1 MDAEILSI
9 GEELLLGETV
19 DTNSAWIAR
28 MLSCAGVKARH
39 FQTVGDELAEI
50 KAAFRLAM
58 SRSGLIVATG
68 GLGPT
73 EDDLTREGLCEACGG
88 IEMEYRPEVLRW
100 MSERVGRPMES
111 LAECNKRQA
120 MVPRGAAMFRNEW
133 GTAPGIYLE
142 RDGRHIFL
150 LPGVPREMRG
160 LFEKYALPIVR
171 EKFARGGERIL
182 VKELHCFGIPE
193 SDLNQRICECMR
205 RGANPDVGT
214 RVAQGVCS
222 VRMVARGRTEQEAAE
237 AMAQVESRIREA
249 LSEYI
254 FGEDSDTLA
263 SVCARILLSK
273 GLTVAIAESCTGG
286 LLCGALTAIPGISRS
301 FLEGA
306 VVYSNDA
313 KILRA
318 GVPAGLIAEKGAVSA
333 EVAAAMAEGIR
344 KGLGADIGIG
354 VTGIAGPTGGTP
366 EKPVGLV
373 YFGCSSRIGT
383 ETFHR
388 RFPGERDTIR
398 ERSVQT
404 ALDMLRRAA
413 MRI

>member
-28 MLSCAGVKARH
+28 QLAGAGIRARR

-50 KAAFRLAM
+50 VAAFRLAI

-88 IEMEYRPEVLRW
+88 IGMEFHPEVLQW
-100 MSERVGRPMES
+100 MSDRVGRPVES
-111 LAECNKRQA
+111 LAECNRRQA

-160 LFEKYALPIVR
+160 LFEKYVLPIVR
-171 EKFARGGERIL
+171 EKLVPRDERII
-182 VKELHCFGIPE
+182 VRELHCFGIPE
-193 SDLNQRICECMR
+193 SDLNQRIREYMR

-222 VRMVARGRTEQEAAE
+222 VRLVARGRTERDALGVLEP
-237 AMAQVESRIREA
+237 VERRIRE
-249 LSEYI
+249 LLGEYI
-254 FGEDSDTLA
+254 FGQDGDTLA
-263 SVCARILLSK
+263 SVCARVLLSK
-273 GLTVAIAESCTGG
+273 GLTAAIAESCTGG

-306 VVYSNDA
+306 VVYSNEA
-313 KILRA
+313 KTLRA
-318 GVPAGLIAEKGAVSA
+318 GVPAALIAERGAVSA
-333 EVAAAMAEGIR
+333 EVAAALAEGIR
-344 KGLGADIGIG
+344 KGLGADIGLS
-354 VTGIAGPTGGTP
+354 VTGIAGPAGGTP
-366 EKPVGLV
+366 RKPIGLV
-373 YFGCSSRIGT
+373 YFGCSSRLGT
-383 ETFHR
+383 ETLQR
-388 RFPGERDTIR
+388 KFPGERDLVR

-404 ALDMLRRAA
+404 ALDILRRTA
-413 MRI
+413 MRL